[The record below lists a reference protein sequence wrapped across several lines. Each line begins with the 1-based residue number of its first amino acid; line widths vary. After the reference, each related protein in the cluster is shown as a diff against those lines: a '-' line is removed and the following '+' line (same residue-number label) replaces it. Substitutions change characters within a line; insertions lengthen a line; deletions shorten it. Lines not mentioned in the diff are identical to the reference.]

1 MTLSLYGLERVCGE
15 IAQPIAPASIHSRDG
30 LARLIHRLRE
40 NIAQREGRQGRS
52 LHLGEGDELQ
62 AQLTALH
69 KDLEGGPSGA
79 WNIIAR
85 LFDLV
90 APGWPDFT

>member
-1 MTLSLYGLERVCGE
+1 MTISTHNLELVCRD
-15 IAQPIAPASIHSRDG
+15 IAKAIAPRSIHSREG
-30 LARLIHRLRE
+30 LAKLIHRIRVK
-40 NIAQREGRQGRS
+40 IAQHERREGRS

-62 AQLTALH
+62 AELTALN
-69 KDLEGGPSGA
+69 KDLEGAPSSA
-79 WNIIAR
+79 QNLMAR